1 MEIRSPKGRKFA
13 SLAQMEAEIK
23 KQLDE
28 VAEKVLTEVAEEVR
42 LKMEELILEFYS
54 EYRPKSDEEGNP
66 LYYNRTGGLLD
77 AVRNTQSKV
86 YKTKNGYRVRI
97 KLFDTDQ
104 IDQQFAEKPYFNSYL
119 DFSGHATYGGKRYT
133 DWVVEWVDSGGIIG
147 HDGLNY
153 QQEINDLLDRKV
165 NEGILTEMRR
175 AGFSKR

>member
-28 VAEKVLTEVAEEVR
+28 VAKKVLEDVAKEVKMR
-42 LKMEELILEFYS
+42 MEELILDFYT
-54 EYRPKSDEEGNP
+54 EYSPK
-66 LYYNRTGGLLD
+66 YYERTGSLYD
-77 AVRNTQSKV
+77 AVAETESKV
-86 YKTKNGYRVRI
+86 YKTKNGYRVRV
-97 KLFDTDQ
+97 KLFDTEKMTSA
-104 IDQQFAEKPYFNSYL
+104 FASELNPHFFNSYL